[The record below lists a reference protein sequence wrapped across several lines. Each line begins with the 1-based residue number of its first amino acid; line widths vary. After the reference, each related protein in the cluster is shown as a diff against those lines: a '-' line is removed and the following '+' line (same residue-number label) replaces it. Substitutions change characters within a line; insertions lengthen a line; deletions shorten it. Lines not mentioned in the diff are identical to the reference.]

1 MKPLATALLLAA
13 ALALPAC
20 NTIQGVGQDI
30 TRTGEVL
37 EDLFTEADVQ
47 GDEAVSLYIG

>member
-1 MKPLATALLLAA
+1 MKTLSPFLILAA
-13 ALALPAC
+13 ALALAGC

-37 EDLFTEADVQ
+37 EDLLTEADVPVSED
-47 GDEAVSLYIG
+47 GVVAVS

>member
-1 MKPLATALLLAA
+1 MKSLSPVLILAA
-13 ALALPAC
+13 ALALSAC

-37 EDLFTEADVQ
+37 EDLFTEADVP
-47 GDEAVSLYIG
+47 GDEAGSVSVS

>member
-1 MKPLATALLLAA
+1 MKTLSPLLILAA
-13 ALALPAC
+13 ALALAGC

-37 EDLFTEADVQ
+37 EDLLTEADVPV
-47 GDEAVSLYIG
+47 GEDGGVAVG

>member
-1 MKPLATALLLAA
+1 MKTLSPFLILAA
-13 ALALPAC
+13 ALALTGC

-37 EDLFTEADVQ
+37 EDILTEADIPAGEETGV
-47 GDEAVSLYIG
+47 AVS